1 MIKSSDI
8 SERNFRK
15 RFRGY
20 DPVEVKYYLESLAE
34 EFARLEERATKLEA
48 IASEYE
54 RARKSYDKIVKEARE
69 QAAQIIL
76 NGETIANN
84 MITEA
89 EHRKKQIEA
98 EMTKLQHL
106 REVQIHQIEEL
117 IKKSQQMLAT
127 LTTLEEFENEQQE
140 ELIE

>member
-1 MIKSSDI
+1 MIKISEI
-8 SERNFRK
+8 SERTFRK
-15 RFRGY
+15 VLRGY
-20 DPVEVKYYLESLAE
+20 DPIEVKYYLESLAE
-34 EFARLEERATKLEA
+34 EFNRIEERASKLEA
-48 IASEYE
+48 VASEYE

-76 NGETIANN
+76 NAETIANN
-84 MITEA
+84 IITEA
-89 EHRKKQIEA
+89 EHRKQQLEA
-98 EMTKLQHL
+98 EMAKLQHL

-127 LTTLEEFENEQQE
+127 LTTLEEFGADEQE